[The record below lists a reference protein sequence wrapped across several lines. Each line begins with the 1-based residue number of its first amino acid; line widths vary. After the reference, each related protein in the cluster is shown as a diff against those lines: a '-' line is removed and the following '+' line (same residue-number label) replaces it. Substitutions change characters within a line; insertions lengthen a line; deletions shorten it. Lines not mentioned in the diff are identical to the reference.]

1 MKSLYFA
8 FIIIFCS
15 SSTFSQTVAP
25 FLEWVKGYEYSGSAS
40 PSSMAT
46 DVDGNIYVTGSF
58 DDSLIVNNEIFDTY
72 EFEIFENNDGFIMKL
87 DKFGELIWFK
97 HIMSNSESG
106 YITYQSAGTV
116 IVDHNK
122 DLIIT
127 GSFFSSFK
135 IDGVPESAISSS
147 NGQDDGYI
155 LKLSADGDFIWVK
168 RIGGNSGDSVGR
180 VAVDSENN
188 IHVIG
193 SFNSTVD
200 FDPAPG
206 NNNVENLVGL
216 GAPGGNFAL
225 YNDAFLLKL
234 NSNGEF
240 IWVRHFAGTEL
251 ITANTIVI
259 DDNDDVIVSGIFFG
273 TCHFVGVNG
282 AFLYAYHEV
291 YYDKYVA
298 KLNKNGEFLWI
309 KEVNATNTGGVSVA
323 STFVD
328 ADGAIYTTGAVR
340 GTVDLDSGSDDFFLS
355 ASYGSDVYID
365 KIDSDGNLVW
375 AKSFP
380 GIGWAELGACVWL
393 DVDNDIYISG
403 RFRDSVD
410 FDAGPGEVFL
420 SPLNFESMFLLK
432 LNNDGEFNWVKKTEG
447 YSSAGPIIID
457 SNKDILFFGGYYT
470 SVEFND
476 FDSDTTL
483 NKERGM
489 YLMKLKQSEDTE
501 CCDSD
506 EIVYYPNPTSD
517 FVYFET
523 NITLFIK
530 VSDLRGKMI
539 KEEKTNTI
547 SLVDVSSGV
556 YFLSL
561 YDDENEFIKT
571 IKIIKY

>member
-1 MKSLYFA
+1 MKSIYFTLIILLY
-8 FIIIFCS
+8 S
-15 SSTFSQTVAP
+15 SNSFSQTVAP
-25 FLEWVKGYEYSGSAS
+25 FLDWVKGYEYTGSAS
-40 PSSMAT
+40 PSSIAT
-46 DVDGNIYVTGSF
+46 DVDGNIYITGGF
-58 DDSLIVNNEIFDTY
+58 DDSLIVNNAVFDTY
-72 EFEIFENNDGFIMKL
+72 EFEIFNNEDGFIMKL
-87 DKFGELIWFK
+87 DKYGELIWFK
-97 HIMSNSESG
+97 HIMSNSGSS
-106 YITYQSAGTV
+106 YITSQSAGTV
-116 IVDHNK
+116 IIDHND

-135 IDGVPESAISSS
+135 IDGVPESAINSS
-147 NGQDDGYI
+147 NGEDDGYI
-155 LKLSADGDFIWVK
+155 LKLSADGEFIWVK

-200 FDPAPG
+200 FNPSPG
-206 NNNVENLVGL
+206 SNNVENLISL
-216 GAPGGNFAL
+216 GGQGGSFAL

-240 IWVRHFAGTEL
+240 IWVRHFAGTKL

-259 DDNDDVIVSGIFFG
+259 DNKDDVIVSGTFFG

-282 AFLYAYHEV
+282 AFLYANHEV
-291 YYDKYVA
+291 YFDKYVA
-298 KLNKNGEFLWI
+298 KINQNGEFVWI
-309 KEVNATNTGGVSVA
+309 KEINATNTGCTSIA

-328 ADGAIYTTGAVR
+328 TEGAIYTTGSVR
-340 GTVDLDSGSDDFFLS
+340 GTVDLDSSSDEFFLS
-355 ASYGSDVYID
+355 ASFGSDVYID
-365 KIDSDGNLVW
+365 KIDTDGNLVW

-380 GIGWAELGACVWL
+380 GIGWAELGMCVLL

-410 FDAGPGEVFL
+410 FDAGTEEAFL

-432 LNNDGEFNWVKKTEG
+432 LNNDGEFKWVKKTEG
-447 YSSAGPIIID
+447 YSAAGPITID
-457 SNKDILFFGGYYT
+457 SEKSIFFFGTYYG

-483 NKERGM
+483 NKDRGM
-489 YLMKLKQSEDTE
+489 YLMKLKQFEEIE

-506 EIVYYPNPTSD
+506 EIIYFPNPTAD
-517 FVYFET
+517 IVNFNKPF
-523 NITLFIK
+523 FIK
-530 VSDLRGKMI
+530 VSDLRGKII
-539 KEEKTNTI
+539 KETKANSI
-547 SLVDVSSGV
+547 SLVDVSSGI

-561 YDDENEFIKT
+561 YDDENEYVET
-571 IKIIKY
+571 IRIIKY